1 MFENWQG
8 INPMGLSSPWANY
21 KNKQLSTN
29 MKLNEQPYDITKK
42 TKGLTQW
49 VLVPLGQTIKKNIIH
64 KHENVTNNPMM

>member
-8 INPMGLSSPWANY
+8 INPMVLSSPWANY

-49 VLVPLGQTIKKNIIH
+49 VLVPLG
-64 KHENVTNNPMM
+64 